1 MSSLGAAQWP
11 GAPGTPGTPGRTG
24 RMGRARWLGRVAYDD
39 ALALQRQ
46 VHADR
51 VEGLAP
57 DTLLLLEHDSTYTAG
72 RASDAAHFLISP
84 HELMRAGH
92 AVRETTRG
100 GDVTWHGPGQLVAY
114 PIVDLSDGRLGMRRD
129 IHAYLRCLEDVLIG
143 TCAEFGVDAWRE
155 NGRTGAWTRGG
166 KIGAIGIRVAR
177 WVTHHG
183 IALNVNPALSHFDAI
198 VPCGLQGAAVT
209 SIEVELARAGRDE
222 LPTLAEVARTQAAMF
237 ARVFETTWMDGLEVV
252 RAESIA

>member
-1 MSSLGAAQWP
+1 MSSLGAAP
-11 GAPGTPGTPGRTG
+11 GVAQGPGSPATPGRT
-24 RMGRARWLGRVAYDD
+24 GRARWLGRVSYDD

-51 VEGLAP
+51 VDGRAP

-72 RASDAAHFLISP
+72 RAAEAAHFLVSP
-84 HELMRAGH
+84 EDLERAGH

-114 PIVDLSDGRLGMRRD
+114 PIVDLSDVRAGMRRD

-143 TCAEFGVDAWRE
+143 TCAEFGVEAWRE
-155 NGRTGAWTRGG
+155 EGRTGAWSRGG

-183 IALNVNPALSHFDAI
+183 IALNVNPDLSHFDAI

-209 SIEVELARAGRDE
+209 SIQRELARAGRHE
-222 LPTLAEVARTQAAMF
+222 IPALHEVARVQVAVF
-237 ARVFETTWMDGLEVV
+237 ARVFETAWMDGLEGL
-252 RAESIA
+252 REEPIA